1 MDTTME
7 LDDFK
12 SAWQALDARLARH
25 EHLQMALLG
34 AHRRDQSRR
43 NLRPLVIGMLLQGAL
58 GIGLILLGVAC
69 WTRNIQIPGLL
80 ATGLFLHVFGILH
93 VAFAGIVIGLANTLD
108 YGAPVLAI
116 QKRLRQLLRVQVL
129 NSNTCGAPWWIGW
142 VLVVVG
148 FSGLSPA
155 PVAGPTPAWIWINL
169 ALGLVGMVA
178 TWAWAAHGSRG
189 PRDPLA
195 RMDDGADGIRR
206 NLRLFDE
213 LERFERE

>member
-25 EHLQMALLG
+25 EHLQAALLG
-34 AHRRDQSRR
+34 AQRREQSRR
-43 NLRPLVIGMLLQGAL
+43 NLRPLVIGMLLQGVL
-58 GIGLILLGVAC
+58 GVGLILLGVAC
-69 WTRNIQIPGLL
+69 WTRNTEIPGLL
-80 ATGLFLHVFGILH
+80 ASGLFLHAFGVLH
-93 VAFAGIVIGLANTLD
+93 VAFAGIVIALANTLD

-116 QKRLRQLLRVQVL
+116 QKRLRQLLRVQLL
-129 NSNTCGAPWWIGW
+129 NSHACGAPWWIGW
-142 VLVVVG
+142 VLVVIG

-155 PVAGPTPAWIWINL
+155 AVAGPTPAWIWISL
-169 ALGLVGMVA
+169 AVGVVGMVA
-178 TWAWAAHGSRG
+178 TWAWAARGSRG

-213 LERFERE
+213 LESFERE